1 MHFICAPKSSWLYLT
16 LVKMVLMMTYYLAKS
31 KPRPQTGV
39 KFNKLSSTSS
49 YTFFAVMES
58 PSFILVVCLM
68 IQCHGS
74 SHFHYLQKGEE
85 VTLSCGT
92 CQWEA
97 DVDSDNTVDCIL
109 SKTRNYSNKSEGP
122 TGKPKLCD
130 NKEIKRSE
138 PNVCDISIKRGFFA
152 CVNDFKSDSCF
163 IYPFKPCAHQVESF
177 IVAQEEPDMV
187 SAPVMESSVNVS
199 AGGSVNLTCIF
210 TTKGNYSNKA
220 FVVYWIKT
228 GAESSTCV
236 YSFHFDSDYNAGFD
250 GHCSIDKDLLLR
262 RSNATKPSLT
272 DTNTHNLMIS
282 NATHSDSGQYVCAL
296 RVNKNQQ
303 HWTIITNTTVT
314 VGDPVKP
321 DVYIEANP
329 TTTGITT
336 VEFNPIY
343 MTGVVV
349 PIILIA
355 VVIILLRRRSAG
367 TKAPQTVIFQ
377 SYQHGEAEDDNDDCS
392 PYAVSQREQ
401 EPMYSL
407 IQLTEQK
414 TDCSTSGNGELA
426 SKASGHKAIMKNNSI
441 YETAGP

>member
-1 MHFICAPKSSWLYLT
+1 
-16 LVKMVLMMTYYLAKS
+16 
-31 KPRPQTGV
+31 
-39 KFNKLSSTSS
+39 
-49 YTFFAVMES
+49 MES
-58 PSFILVVCLM
+58 LSFILLVCLM
-68 IQCHGS
+68 IQCHGFT
-74 SHFHYLQKGEE
+74 HFHCLQKGEE

-97 DVDSDNTVDCIL
+97 DVDSDNRVDCTL
-109 SKTRNYSNKSEGP
+109 SKNYSNRPECPAGTP
-122 TGKPKLCD
+122 DLC
-130 NKEIKRSE
+130 NEIKRNTSRM
-138 PNVCDISIKRGFFA
+138 CDISVKRGFFA

-163 IYPFKPCAHQVESF
+163 IYPFKPSAHHMESY
-177 IVAQEEPDMV
+177 IVAQEEPEMV
-187 SAPVMESSVNVS
+187 SEPVMESSVNVS

-210 TTKGNYSNKA
+210 TTKGNYSNQP

-236 YSFHFDSDYNAGFD
+236 YSFHFDSDYKAGFD

-262 RSNATKPSLT
+262 RSNTSKPSLT

-282 NATHSDSGQYVCAL
+282 SAAHSDSGQYVCAL
-296 RVNKNQQ
+296 QVNKNQQ
-303 HWTIITNTTVT
+303 HWRVITNTTVT

-321 DVYIEANP
+321 
-329 TTTGITT
+329 GIY
-336 VEFNPIY
+336 VA
-343 MTGVVV
+343 GVVV

-377 SYQHGEAEDDNDDCS
+377 SDQHGEAEDDDECS

-414 TDCSTSGNGELA
+414 TDCSTSGDGELA